1 MHPLLFFGHVMHARL
16 RPRRNRFVYR
26 VFFLRLPVDRID
38 ALRGPLFSVDGFNL
52 FSFHRRD
59 HGARDGLEL
68 GPWIRQLLA
77 QEKIDTA
84 DGEIWLQAFPRVLG
98 YVFNPVSFWLCYDRK
113 GALRAVVCEVNNT
126 FGEHHNYLLA
136 HPDQRP
142 IASGDRLTARKV
154 LHVSPFCEVKGR
166 YQFQF
171 TLESSA
177 CAVRI
182 DYDDGN
188 GRLLATAVRGRA
200 EPLNTRTLAR
210 AFLLYPWMTLGV
222 MLRIHLQALR
232 LWARGVPFFSRPI
245 PPIQETTR

>member
-1 MHPLLFFGHVMHARL
+1 VRPLLFFGDVMHARL

-26 VFFLRLPVDRID
+26 VFFLRVPVDRLD
-38 ALRGPLFSVDGFNL
+38 TMRGPLFSVDQVNL

-59 HGARDGLEL
+59 HGARDGTEL
-68 GPWIRQLLA
+68 GPWIRQLLLR
-77 QEKIDTA
+77 EGIDSA

-98 YVFNPVSFWLCYDRK
+98 YVFNPVSFWLCHDRQ

-126 FGEHHNYLLA
+126 FGEHHKYLLA

-142 IASGDRLTARKV
+142 IASGDRLTAEKV
-154 LHVSPFCEVKGR
+154 FHVSPFCEVKGR

-171 TLESSA
+171 TLQEHG

-182 DYDDGN
+182 DYDDGE

-200 EPLNTRTLAR
+200 QSLTTRALAR
-210 AFLLYPWMTLGV
+210 AFIAYPWMTLGV
-222 MLRIHLQALR
+222 IMRIHWQALR
-232 LWARGVPFFSRPI
+232 LWRRGVPFFSKPL
-245 PPIQETTR
+245 PPVQETTR